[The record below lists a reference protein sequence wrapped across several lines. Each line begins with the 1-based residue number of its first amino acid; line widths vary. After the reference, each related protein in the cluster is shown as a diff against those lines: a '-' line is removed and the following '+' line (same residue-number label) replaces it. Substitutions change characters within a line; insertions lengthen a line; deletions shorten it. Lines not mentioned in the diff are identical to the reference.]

1 MNLSYQK
8 GIRIG
13 TWNIRTL
20 AQASRLA
27 QLSREMTRCKIKIL
41 GLSEVR
47 WKNSGDITTSDN
59 HYMIY
64 SGNSTTHINGVGI
77 VISTKIKK
85 SLMEWNPVSD
95 RLITLVVCVCVV
107 ERDGGETITEGRGV
121 ILTGR
126 DGGVVFAGSGGV
138 VFSGIRNCLGRGF
151 RRGSLI

>member
-1 MNLSYQK
+1 LWANHPQTRNKLIRETNTSLGYRTDTTEMNLSYQK

-27 QLSREMTRCKIKIL
+27 QLSKEMTRCKIKIL

-64 SGNSTTHINGVGI
+64 SDNSTTHINGVGI
-77 VISTKIKK
+77 SRVYKGI
-85 SLMEWNPVSD
+85 
-95 RLITLVVCVCVV
+95 LIRVL
-107 ERDGGETITEGRGV
+107 
-121 ILTGR
+121 
-126 DGGVVFAGSGGV
+126 
-138 VFSGIRNCLGRGF
+138 
-151 RRGSLI
+151 